1 MNTTISFNNIITELA
16 ASASALLEETN
27 DAFENHRIS
36 EEEYSGYVDL
46 QSNLCDIITEF
57 NIGEISPN
65 AFLRNLYD
73 LTKMYEHLGDSIYTN
88 SMYDLL
94 ADTYIE
100 LVTVNL
106 HRKTE

>member
-16 ASASALLEETN
+16 DSASALLEETN
-27 DAFENHRIS
+27 TAFDRHCIS

-46 QSNLCDIITEF
+46 QSNLCDLITEF

-73 LTKMYEHLGDSIYTN
+73 ITKLYERLGDTTYTK

-100 LVTVNL
+100 LAEINL
-106 HRKTE
+106 FRK

>member
-1 MNTTISFNNIITELA
+1 MNTTISFNNIVTELA

-73 LTKMYEHLGDSIYTN
+73 ITKLYERLGNTVYTN

-94 ADTYIE
+94 ADTYIDLAE
-100 LVTVNL
+100 INL
-106 HRKTE
+106 HRK

>member
-16 ASASALLEETN
+16 ASASNLLEETN

-73 LTKMYEHLGDSIYTN
+73 ITKLYERLGDTVYTN

-94 ADTYIE
+94 ADTYIDLAE
-100 LVTVNL
+100 INL
-106 HRKTE
+106 HRK

>member
-16 ASASALLEETN
+16 ASASALLEEAN

-73 LTKMYEHLGDSIYTN
+73 ITKLFERLGDTVYTK

-94 ADTYIE
+94 ADAYIDLAE
-100 LVTVNL
+100 INL
-106 HRKTE
+106 HRK

>member
-27 DAFENHRIS
+27 IAFENHRIS

-46 QSNLCDIITEF
+46 QSNLCDIMGEF

-73 LTKMYEHLGDSIYTN
+73 ITKYYEKLGNTKYSR
-88 SMYDLL
+88 SMHDLL

-100 LVTVNL
+100 LAEINL
-106 HRKTE
+106 FRK

>member
-27 DAFENHRIS
+27 IAFEKQRIS

-46 QSNLCDIITEF
+46 QSNLCDLMTDF
-57 NIGEISPN
+57 NIGEVSPN
-65 AFLRNLYD
+65 AFLRSLYYI
-73 LTKMYEHLGDSIYTN
+73 TKSFERLGDTTYTK

-100 LVTVNL
+100 LAEINL
-106 HRKTE
+106 HRK

>member
-16 ASASALLEETN
+16 ASASNLLEEAN
-27 DAFENHRIS
+27 DAFENHRIA

-73 LTKMYEHLGDSIYTN
+73 IIKLYERLGDTVYTN
-88 SMYDLL
+88 SMYDLF
-94 ADTYIE
+94 ADTYIDLAE
-100 LVTVNL
+100 INL
-106 HRKTE
+106 HRK

>member
-1 MNTTISFNNIITELA
+1 MNTTSTTYFNGRIADLA

-36 EEEYSGYVDL
+36 EEEYSGYADL

-73 LTKMYEHLGDSIYTN
+73 ITKLYERLGDTVYTK

-94 ADTYIE
+94 ADTYIDLAE
-100 LVTVNL
+100 INL
-106 HRKTE
+106 HRK

>member
-1 MNTTISFNNIITELA
+1 MNTIISFNNIITELA
-16 ASASALLEETN
+16 ASASALHEETN
-27 DAFENHRIS
+27 IAFEKHRIS

-46 QSNLCDIITEF
+46 QSNLRDLMTEF

-73 LTKMYEHLGDSIYTN
+73 ITKLFERLGDTTYTK

-94 ADTYIE
+94 ADTYIDLAE
-100 LVTVNL
+100 INL
-106 HRKTE
+106 CRK

>member
-16 ASASALLEETN
+16 ASASALLEETQL
-27 DAFENHRIS
+27 AFKCNRIS

-46 QSNLCDIITEF
+46 QSNLCDLMTEF

-73 LTKMYEHLGDSIYTN
+73 ITKLFERLGDTTYTK

-100 LVTVNL
+100 LAEINL
-106 HRKTE
+106 HRK

>member
-16 ASASALLEETN
+16 ASASNLLEETN
-27 DAFENHRIS
+27 DAFENHRIA
-36 EEEYSGYVDL
+36 EEEYSGYVNL

-73 LTKMYEHLGDSIYTN
+73 ITKLYERLGDTVYTN

-94 ADTYIE
+94 ADTYIDLAE
-100 LVTVNL
+100 INL
-106 HRKTE
+106 RRK

>member
-16 ASASALLEETN
+16 ASASALLEEAN

-36 EEEYSGYVDL
+36 EEEYYGYVDL

-73 LTKMYEHLGDSIYTN
+73 ITKLFERLGDTVYTK

-94 ADTYIE
+94 ADAYIDLAE
-100 LVTVNL
+100 INL
-106 HRKTE
+106 HRK

>member
-16 ASASALLEETN
+16 ASASNLLEETN

-65 AFLRNLYD
+65 VFLRNLYD
-73 LTKMYEHLGDSIYTN
+73 ITKLYERLGDTVYTN

-94 ADTYIE
+94 ADTYIDLAE
-100 LVTVNL
+100 INL
-106 HRKTE
+106 RRK

>member
-36 EEEYSGYVDL
+36 EEEYYGYVDL

-57 NIGEISPN
+57 NIDEISPN
-65 AFLRNLYD
+65 VFLRNLYD
-73 LTKMYEHLGDSIYTN
+73 ITKLYERLGDTVYTK

-94 ADTYIE
+94 ADTYID
-100 LVTVNL
+100 LAVINL
-106 HRKTE
+106 RRK

>member
-1 MNTTISFNNIITELA
+1 MNTTISFNNIVTELA
-16 ASASALLEETN
+16 ASASSLLEETN

-73 LTKMYEHLGDSIYTN
+73 ITKLYERLGDTVYTN

-94 ADTYIE
+94 ADTYIDLAE
-100 LVTVNL
+100 INL
-106 HRKTE
+106 HRK

>member
-16 ASASALLEETN
+16 TSASNLNEETN

-73 LTKMYEHLGDSIYTN
+73 ITKLYERLGDTVYTK

-94 ADTYIE
+94 ADTYIDLAE
-100 LVTVNL
+100 INL
-106 HRKTE
+106 RRK

>member
-27 DAFENHRIS
+27 IAFEKQRIS

-46 QSNLCDIITEF
+46 QSNLCDLMTDF

-65 AFLRNLYD
+65 AFLRSLYYI
-73 LTKMYEHLGDSIYTN
+73 TKSFERLGDTTYTK

-100 LVTVNL
+100 LAEINL
-106 HRKTE
+106 HRK

>member
-1 MNTTISFNNIITELA
+1 MTSFINIIEELA
-16 ASASALLEETN
+16 NSAFNLLEEAQL
-27 DAFENHRIS
+27 AFKCNRIS

-73 LTKMYEHLGDSIYTN
+73 ITKLYERLGDTVYTK

-94 ADTYIE
+94 ADTYIDLAE
-100 LVTVNL
+100 INL
-106 HRKTE
+106 RRK

>member
-16 ASASALLEETN
+16 DSASALLEETN
-27 DAFENHRIS
+27 TAFDHHRIS
-36 EEEYSGYVDL
+36 EAEYSGYVDL
-46 QSNLCDIITEF
+46 QSNLCDLITEF

-73 LTKMYEHLGDSIYTN
+73 ITKLYERLGDTVYTK

-100 LVTVNL
+100 LAEINL
-106 HRKTE
+106 FRK

>member
-27 DAFENHRIS
+27 IAFEKQRIS

-46 QSNLCDIITEF
+46 QSNLCDLMTEF

-65 AFLRNLYD
+65 AFLRSLYYI
-73 LTKMYEHLGDSIYTN
+73 TKSFERLGDTTYTK

-100 LVTVNL
+100 LAEINL
-106 HRKTE
+106 HRK

>member
-16 ASASALLEETN
+16 ASASNLLEETN

-36 EEEYSGYVDL
+36 EDEYSGYVDL

-73 LTKMYEHLGDSIYTN
+73 ITKLYERLGDTVYTN

-94 ADTYIE
+94 ADTYIDLAE
-100 LVTVNL
+100 INL
-106 HRKTE
+106 RRK

>member
-16 ASASALLEETN
+16 ASASNLLEETN

-73 LTKMYEHLGDSIYTN
+73 ITKLFERLGDTVYTK

-94 ADTYIE
+94 ADAYIDLAE
-100 LVTVNL
+100 INL
-106 HRKTE
+106 HRK

>member
-1 MNTTISFNNIITELA
+1 MNTTISFNNIITELD
-16 ASASALLEETN
+16 ASASTLLEETN

-73 LTKMYEHLGDSIYTN
+73 IIKLYERLGDTVYTK

-94 ADTYIE
+94 ADTYIDLAE
-100 LVTVNL
+100 INL
-106 HRKTE
+106 RRK

>member
-46 QSNLCDIITEF
+46 QSNLCDLMT
-57 NIGEISPN
+57 
-65 AFLRNLYD
+65 
-73 LTKMYEHLGDSIYTN
+73 
-88 SMYDLL
+88 
-94 ADTYIE
+94 
-100 LVTVNL
+100 
-106 HRKTE
+106 

>member
-16 ASASALLEETN
+16 ASASNLLEEAN
-27 DAFENHRIS
+27 DAFENHRIA

-46 QSNLCDIITEF
+46 QRNLCDIITEF

-73 LTKMYEHLGDSIYTN
+73 IIKLYERLGDTVYTN
-88 SMYDLL
+88 SMYDLF
-94 ADTYIE
+94 ADTYIDLAE
-100 LVTVNL
+100 INL
-106 HRKTE
+106 HRK